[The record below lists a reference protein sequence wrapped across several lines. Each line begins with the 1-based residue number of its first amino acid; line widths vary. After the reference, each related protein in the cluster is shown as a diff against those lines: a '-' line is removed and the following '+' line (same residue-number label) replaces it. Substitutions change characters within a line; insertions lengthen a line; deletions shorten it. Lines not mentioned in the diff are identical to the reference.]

1 MFEIKLLPTPTQQE
15 NLVLTDSQPWFL
27 LVVQIP
33 YDSFEL
39 RKSTCF
45 FLCEDPHQSLD
56 IYAYRSQLFRLFHM
70 RNIPVEN
77 RQSFSNPTASWI
89 SARTSPTI
97 KATACLHSSSASWD
111 IWIKKSVE
119 FAASFTKIHHPEMG
133 GTVFIRHIQSV
144 LSSFQIV
151 SQNSRRSIFISTKHP
166 LKFPL
171 MWLPD

>member
-45 FLCEDPHQSLD
+45 FFVWGPSPVIGYLCISISTLQALSHAKHPSWKSE
-56 IYAYRSQLFRLFHM
+56 
-70 RNIPVEN
+70 
-77 RQSFSNPTASWI
+77 SFSNPTASWI